1 MVQKSKNSI
10 RTKEVFVVIIH
21 SCVSIQCIFYVI
33 MRIITK
39 LGTGCKAKF
48 EQDMALFIVNK
59 FPETLYNSRDQ
70 PGSNFAVSPKNI

>member
-1 MVQKSKNSI
+1 
-10 RTKEVFVVIIH
+10 
-21 SCVSIQCIFYVI
+21 

-70 PGSNFAVSPKNI
+70 PGPTSRSHPKKYDYKSTVTASSTYSSLQISFDHPP